1 MSNAD
6 TPTLPERVYKTVTP
20 ETGTRPD
27 AEMDV
32 IGWSMF
38 LALLMLMLPLLPFL
52 AIVYAV
58 TKLLDFVTPQPPEQ
72 A

>member
-1 MSNAD
+1 MSDAD
-6 TPTLPERVYKTVTP
+6 TPSLPRRIYKTVTP

-38 LALLMLMLPLLPFL
+38 LALLMLLLPLLPFI

-58 TKLLDFVTPQPPEQ
+58 TKLIEFVTPRQPGQ
-72 A
+72 V

>member
-1 MSNAD
+1 MSDAE
-6 TPTLPERVYKTVTP
+6 TPSLPSRVYKTVTP

-27 AEMDV
+27 VEMDI

-52 AIVYAV
+52 AIVYVV
-58 TKLLDFVTPQPPEQ
+58 TKLLDFVTPRPPEQ
-72 A
+72 V